1 MIQIGDQGSGAGGC
15 KASLAAYDPLPTD
28 TDSEERL
35 SRWMSF

>member
-28 TDSEERL
+28 SEERL
-35 SRWMSF
+35 SRWISF